1 MRAETAALRVA
12 TYNIHRAVGTD
23 RQRNPARIA
32 GVLGEL
38 RADVVGLQEVDW
50 HDEPGR
56 RHAQFEY
63 LARLPG
69 YAAVAGPNL
78 RDHRGHY
85 GNLLLTHLPIRAV
98 RLHDLSLDGREPRG
112 AVDVDLALGDGSLR
126 VIVTHLG
133 LRVRERWRQAWA
145 LRRLLQ
151 QTPDRPTVL
160 LGDLN
165 DWLPGS
171 PTVRPLLALCASRR
185 HPRTFPSRRPLLA
198 LDRILTRALPMPK
211 PPVAHRSA
219 TACVASDH
227 LPVVADLHLPD

>member
-1 MRAETAALRVA
+1 MRAETLRLRVA
-12 TYNIHRAVGTD
+12 TYNIHRAVGSD
-23 RQRNPARIA
+23 RRRNPARIA

-38 RADVVGLQEVDW
+38 QADVVGLQEVDW

-112 AVDVDLALGDGSLR
+112 AVDVDLTLAGGCLR

-133 LRVRERWRQAWA
+133 LCAGERWRQARQ
-145 LRRLLQ
+145 LCRLLG

-171 PTVRPLLALCASRR
+171 PSVRPLLALCDHPR
-185 HPRTFPSRRPLLA
+185 HPRSFPSRRPLLA
-198 LDRILTRALPMPK
+198 LDRILTRALPPPK
-211 PPVAHRSA
+211 PPHAHRSA
-219 TACVASDH
+219 TARVASDH
-227 LPVVADLHLPD
+227 LPVVADLRLPG

>member
-1 MRAETAALRVA
+1 MRAEAAALRVA
-12 TYNIHRAVGTD
+12 TYNIHRAIGTD
-23 RQRNPARIA
+23 HQRNPARIA

-63 LARLPG
+63 LANLPG
-69 YAAVAGPNL
+69 YSAVAGPNL

-85 GNLLLTHLPIRAV
+85 GNLLLTRLPIRAV

-112 AVDVDLALGDGSLR
+112 AVDVDLALGAGSLR

-133 LRVRERWRQAWA
+133 LRAGERWRQAWA

-151 QTPDRPTVL
+151 QTPDRATVL

-171 PTVRPLLALCASRR
+171 PTVRPLLTLCGHRR

-227 LPVVADLHLPD
+227 LPVVADLPLPD

>member
-1 MRAETAALRVA
+1 MRAEAAALRVA
-12 TYNIHRAVGTD
+12 TYNIHRAIGTD
-23 RQRNPARIA
+23 HQRNPARIA

-78 RDHRGHY
+78 RDPRGHY

-98 RLHDLSLDGREPRG
+98 RLHNLSLDGREPRG
-112 AVDVDLALGDGSLR
+112 AVDVDLALGAGSLR

-133 LRVRERWRQAWA
+133 LRVGERWRQAWA
-145 LRRLLQ
+145 LRRLLLQ
-151 QTPDRPTVL
+151 APDRPTVL

-185 HPRTFPSRRPLLA
+185 HPRTFPSRRPVLA

-227 LPVVADLHLPD
+227 LPVVADLPVPD